1 MELPVGE
8 LRRADSDD
16 LAQPLGVREL
26 RTDSS
31 QLPSAGPS
39 SCIYEKIL
47 YAFSKVIAMRT
58 TVTSRGQ
65 TVVPAK
71 IRKDHQIHP
80 QTQLEWIDDG
90 ETIRVV
96 PIPLDTIR
104 AAKGISKGLRR
115 RLIKEREQ
123 ERQRG

>member
-1 MELPVGE
+1 
-8 LRRADSDD
+8 
-16 LAQPLGVREL
+16 
-26 RTDSS
+26 
-31 QLPSAGPS
+31 
-39 SCIYEKIL
+39 
-47 YAFSKVIAMRT
+47 MRT

-96 PIPLDTIR
+96 PLPSDTIR
-104 AAKGISKGLRR
+104 LAKGLSKGLHQKLLKERGQERR
-115 RLIKEREQ
+115 R
-123 ERQRG
+123 G

>member
-1 MELPVGE
+1 
-8 LRRADSDD
+8 
-16 LAQPLGVREL
+16 
-26 RTDSS
+26 
-31 QLPSAGPS
+31 
-39 SCIYEKIL
+39 
-47 YAFSKVIAMRT
+47 MRT

-71 IRKDHQIHP
+71 IRKDRQIRP

-96 PIPLDTIR
+96 PIPPDPIR

-115 RLIKEREQ
+115 RLLKEREW
-123 ERQRG
+123 ERQRD

>member
-1 MELPVGE
+1 
-8 LRRADSDD
+8 
-16 LAQPLGVREL
+16 
-26 RTDSS
+26 
-31 QLPSAGPS
+31 
-39 SCIYEKIL
+39 
-47 YAFSKVIAMRT
+47 MRT

-71 IRKDHQIHP
+71 IRKDHHIAP

-96 PIPLDTIR
+96 PLPPDSIR
-104 AAKGISKGLRR
+104 AAKGLTKGLHQK
-115 RLIKEREQ
+115 LLKEREW

>member
-1 MELPVGE
+1 
-8 LRRADSDD
+8 
-16 LAQPLGVREL
+16 
-26 RTDSS
+26 
-31 QLPSAGPS
+31 
-39 SCIYEKIL
+39 
-47 YAFSKVIAMRT
+47 VIAMRT